1 MASGEKGMIF
11 NEDLESELD
20 SSEKRSLTWRSDPL
34 ASDKLGPSSTL
45 SHQGKLPS
53 KQVLVNERDKEE
65 WRSMRYHLLSMDAY
79 SRHKTLVNRYLL
91 TVGRGIE
98 HVQRATDRDRTD
110 YDVLK
115 DHHRFLWDDGT
126 DAGSWENRL
135 AKSYYDKLFK
145 EYALSD
151 LSKYKENKIALRWRT
166 EKEVVDGKGQFV
178 CGNKVCPVAE
188 GLESWE
194 VNFAYL
200 EQGERKNALVKL
212 RLCSKCSKKLNY
224 HHQNKKWKKHEK
236 KQKRKKDPKHSRRKR
251 RKKDPDN
258 SGSSSSSNSE
268 GSIHY
273 VIIKYKPFS
282 TIIVCY

>member
-1 MASGEKGMIF
+1 MASSGKGTIF

-20 SSEKRSLTWRSDPL
+20 SAEKRSLTWRSDPL
-34 ASDKLGPSSTL
+34 ASDKVGPSTAL

-65 WRSMRYHLLSMDAY
+65 WRSRRYHLLSMDAY

-91 TVGRGIE
+91 TMGRGIE
-98 HVQRATDRDRTD
+98 HIKRATERDKTD
-110 YDVLK
+110 HDVLK
-115 DHHRFLWDDGT
+115 DHHRFLWDDRAPDDKDT
-126 DAGSWENRL
+126 NSWENRL

-151 LSKYKENKIALRWRT
+151 LSKYKENKVALRWRT

-178 CGNKVCPVAE
+178 CGNKICPTTE

-194 VNFAYL
+194 VNFAYM

-224 HHQNKKWKKHEK
+224 HHQKKKWKKQEK
-236 KQKRKKDPKHSRRKR
+236 QRKRQKTKKYGRHKRPKKDPNESGTSS
-251 RKKDPDN
+251 N
-258 SGSSSSSNSE
+258 SDSSSSE
-268 GSIHY
+268 GR
-273 VIIKYKPFS
+273 
-282 TIIVCY
+282 